1 MAAPNAARFD
11 RISRLRWARHRAS
24 LLAGLAHTSHMVME
38 IEEQTKD
45 SLVIVA
51 LSGRVDGFSA
61 PMLEERL
68 AEITGRGDV
77 RVLLDCEKMN
87 YISSVGLRAVLLGA
101 RKCSQGD
108 GNLSLCA
115 LQPECESVMEV
126 SGFLSMLD
134 TYESRDAAIAAESR
148 ARGDASC

>member
-1 MAAPNAARFD
+1 
-11 RISRLRWARHRAS
+11 
-24 LLAGLAHTSHMVME
+24 MVMK

-61 PMLEERL
+61 PELEERL
-68 AEITGRGDV
+68 MEITGRGDV
-77 RVLLDCEKMN
+77 RVLLDCEKMD
-87 YISSVGLRAVLLGA
+87 YISSAVLLGA

-148 ARGDASC
+148 AGGGASC

>member
-1 MAAPNAARFD
+1 
-11 RISRLRWARHRAS
+11 
-24 LLAGLAHTSHMVME
+24 MVMG

-61 PMLEERL
+61 PELEERL
-68 AEITGRGDV
+68 MEITGRGDV
-77 RVLLDCEKMN
+77 RVLLDCEKMD
-87 YISSVGLRAVLLGA
+87 YISSAGLRAVLMGA

-115 LQPECESVMEV
+115 LQPECESVIGRDGGV
-126 SGFLSMLD
+126 SSED
-134 TYESRDAAIAAESR
+134 WRRI
-148 ARGDASC
+148 

>member
-1 MAAPNAARFD
+1 
-11 RISRLRWARHRAS
+11 
-24 LLAGLAHTSHMVME
+24 MVME

-61 PMLEERL
+61 PEMEERL
-68 AEITGRGDV
+68 MEITGRGDV
-77 RVLLDCEKMN
+77 RVLLDCEKMD
-87 YISSVGLRAVLLGA
+87 YISSAGLRAVLLGA

-134 TYESRDAAIAAESR
+134 TYESRDAAIAAESS
-148 ARGDASC
+148 AGGGASC